1 VNFFLLY
8 YCIPSIIG
16 NICLTWVEKESN
28 IYSKGEIN
36 MTLVNNQFIL
46 AERPQGMPDGN
57 TFNVVQKNVEE
68 IKKNQ
73 ILIKTLYVSVD
84 PYMRGRMEDAESY
97 VEPFE
102 VNQVIEGGSIG
113 EVIESKSNHFNQGDL
128 VIGSFGWQEY
138 FTATDK
144 DIRKIDPTL
153 APITT
158 HLGILGMTGLTAYFG
173 LLEIGQPKKGETV
186 VISGAAGAVGSTV
199 GQIAKL
205 KGARVVGIAGSDE
218 KINYLKEELHFDEGI
233 NYRTTKDITK
243 DLKQACPKGIDVYF
257 DNVGGEISDAVF
269 TQINRYARI
278 PVCGAISA
286 YNLEK
291 VDVGPRVQTMLI
303 KNSAM
308 MQGFTVGN
316 YSKKFGEA
324 SMQLGQWLQEGK
336 LTYRETIREGFES
349 IPDAFLDLFKG
360 NNLGKLLVKVAEP
373 QFTDKK

>member
-1 VNFFLLY
+1 
-8 YCIPSIIG
+8 
-16 NICLTWVEKESN
+16 
-28 IYSKGEIN
+28 
-36 MTLVNNQFIL
+36 MTLVNNQIIL
-46 AERPQGMPDGN
+46 AERPQGMPDSN
-57 TFNVVQKNVEE
+57 TFNVVQTNVEE
-68 IKKNQ
+68 IKENQ
-73 ILIKTLYVSVD
+73 VLIKTLYVSVD
-84 PYMRGRMEDAESY
+84 PYMRGRMEDTESY
-97 VEPFE
+97 VEPFK

-113 EVIESKSNHFNQGDL
+113 EVIESKSNKFNQGDI

-144 DIRKIDPTL
+144 EIRNIDPTL

-218 KINYLKEELHFDEGI
+218 KIKYLKEELNFDEGI

-291 VDVGPRVQTMLI
+291 ADLGPRVQTMLI

-316 YSKKFGEA
+316 YSEKFGEA
-324 SMQLGQWLQEGK
+324 SLQLGQWLQEGK
-336 LTYRETIREGFES
+336 LKYRETIREGFDN
-349 IPDAFLDLFKG
+349 IPNTFLDLFKG